1 MNPRERN
8 MAILLGAFI
17 VLGGGG
23 FFLYQFL
30 YLPWRQQE
38 ANLGR
43 LEDEI
48 TAKKR
53 ELFALNK
60 ELPKLATWRLIS
72 LPPDPVQARDD
83 YGQLLGHLMADVAGW
98 SVRNYSPGQADV
110 KPGPTMSPTSKQPLY
125 TSMTFRADA
134 DASESQIVHFL
145 EEFAKAPVMH
155 KIKALSVERP
165 AQKATGGGD
174 QKGQDAPGGKGAG
187 GKGGPG
193 GFGGKGF
200 GGKGGPGGFGGKG
213 FGDMKGKGFG
223 NPFAK
228 GGRGGSGEQVKVH
241 LEVEALIVNGPD
253 KHWTGLTGF
262 DGRLAVLDALTGLRG
277 LWGGLG
283 WTQAVPLGLP
293 QVPWSVSPQGERP
306 LQLLAKTERPRNYT
320 EIARA
325 RLYLGAETP
334 FGLPKG
340 NDGDYSDVSKFVKLI
355 RISGTTSA
363 AGETREAELINLLQQ
378 PDPPWGPDKSRIRLR
393 DVELGGYKKFI
404 VWNDDDEAVLRGE
417 VLRLTDREVYFTSDG
432 RIYAMQVGDTLEDA
446 MEEALSEREAKR
458 LGLLSVQ
465 AGE

>member
-53 ELFALNK
+53 ELLALNK

-72 LPPDPVQARDD
+72 LPPDPVQARDE
-83 YGQLLGHLMADVAGW
+83 YGVLLGHLMADVAGW
-98 SVRNYSPGQADV
+98 TVRNYSPGQADV

-187 GKGGPG
+187 GKG
-193 GFGGKGF
+193 FGGKGF
-200 GGKGGPGGFGGKG
+200 GGKGGPGAFGGKGGPGAFGGKG
-213 FGDMKGKGFG
+213 FGDMKGKKGG

-228 GGRGGSGEQVKVH
+228 GGRAGSGEQVKVH

-253 KHWTGLTGF
+253 KHWTGLTGP
-262 DGRLAVLDALTGLRG
+262 DDRLVAADVIAG
-277 LWGGLG
+277 LWGAPVGL
-283 WTQAVPLGLP
+283 A
-293 QVPWSVSPQGERP
+293 QVPWLMSPQGERP
-306 LQLLAKTERPRNYT
+306 LQLLAKTARPRNYT

-340 NDGDYSDVSKFVKLI
+340 NDGDYSDVPKFVKLI

-363 AGETREAELINLLQQ
+363 AGVTREAELINLLQQ

-446 MEEALSEREAKR
+446 MEEALSERDAKR
-458 LGLLSVQ
+458 LGLLSLQ